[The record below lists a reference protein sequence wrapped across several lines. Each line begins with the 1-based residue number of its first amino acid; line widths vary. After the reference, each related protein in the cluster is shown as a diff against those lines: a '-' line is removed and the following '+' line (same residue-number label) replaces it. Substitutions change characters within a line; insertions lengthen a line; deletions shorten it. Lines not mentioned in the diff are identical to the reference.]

1 MSKIRQTI
9 WSALQSTF
17 VRGLVVLMPVVLTI
31 WFLQTLLNAIDGIL
45 SPVWVKWLGQD
56 IPGLGFLS
64 MMVLI
69 LLVGLVT
76 RNLIGRIF
84 FSWFEK
90 LLSSIPVVRAIYG
103 AIRDVINALSLGSSE
118 KSFRHVVLFQYP
130 RVGLYTLGFVTNELS
145 YQASPEAPLM
155 EFVSVYVPNP
165 PNPTSGVLILVPRA
179 EATPLNLTIE
189 QGLKMVLSGAIV
201 SPDLLTPRP
210 A

>member
-1 MSKIRQTI
+1 
-9 WSALQSTF
+9 
-17 VRGLVVLMPVVLTI
+17 MPVVLTI

>member
-1 MSKIRQTI
+1 MNKIRQTV

-17 VRGLVVLMPVVLTI
+17 VRGIVILMPVVLTI
-31 WFLQTLLNAIDGIL
+31 WFLQALLNAVDGIL
-45 SPVWVKWLGQD
+45 SPVLEKWLGQD
-56 IPGLGFLS
+56 IPGLGFVS
-64 MMVLI
+64 MVVLI
-69 LLVGLVT
+69 FLVGLLT

-130 RVGLYTLGFVTNELS
+130 RVGLYTIGFVTNEVS
-145 YQASPEAPLM
+145 YQASPEAPVM

-165 PNPTSGVLILVPRA
+165 PNPTSGVLILVPKG

-189 QGLKMVLSGAIV
+189 QGLKLVLSGAIV
-201 SPDLLTPRP
+201 SPDILTPRP

>member
-31 WFLQTLLNAIDGIL
+31 WFLQTLLNAVDGIL

-189 QGLKMVLSGAIV
+189 QGLKLVLSGAIV